1 MYDYGGAVVSDFFTE
16 DDIART
22 YGMGRLEKY
31 DFLNGLIL
39 ERSKVVY
46 GAQAHGLNSWC
57 TKEEKQ
63 IDTHQARLIMI
74 EPIKKDSAES
84 LLSEIVK
91 YDSQIKITGIDIY
104 EWRALLERASKLLNK
119 QGAK

>member
-1 MYDYGGAVVSDFFTE
+1 MSDFFTE

-74 EPIKKDSAES
+74 EPIEVEDNA
-84 LLSEIVK
+84 V
-91 YDSQIKITGIDIY
+91 G
-104 EWRALLERASKLLNK
+104 LLEEMTKHSALNFQVWSDFMIRARKLLNK
-119 QGAK
+119 QGGK